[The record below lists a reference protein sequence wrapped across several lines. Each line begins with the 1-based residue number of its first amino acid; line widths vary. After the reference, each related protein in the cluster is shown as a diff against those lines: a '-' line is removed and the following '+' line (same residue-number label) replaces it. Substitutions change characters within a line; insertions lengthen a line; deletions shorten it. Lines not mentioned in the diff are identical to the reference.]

1 LQNQKKEIMIHS
13 TSEDMK
19 KFNRRMIR
27 TIAGVLLA
35 FAALNAFGG
44 GYYGMTGAKGVPVE
58 WLEGSPFSNYFIP
71 GIILFVIV
79 GGSFLF
85 AAIAAFANMA
95 IARKAAIFSVAV
107 VSTWLIVQV
116 AIIGYVSWMQPAT
129 AGLSLVILGLALAM
143 K

>member
-1 LQNQKKEIMIHS
+1 METNS
-13 TSEDMK
+13 TEKPGKCCRKS
-19 KFNRRMIR
+19 IR
-27 TIAGVLLA
+27 YLMGGLLA

-44 GYYGMTGAKGVPVE
+44 GYYGMTGAEGVPLE
-58 WLEGSPFSNYFIP
+58 WLEGSPFRNYFIP
-71 GIILFVIV
+71 GIILFFIV
-79 GGSFLF
+79 GGCFLF

-95 IARKAAIFSVAV
+95 IARKAAMFSVV
-107 VSTWLIVQV
+107 VVFTWLIVQV